1 MHVFG
6 SKKPSAS
13 QIRAGFFPII
23 RDDEKPK
30 TDTYDNLII
39 FHNRALVGGGARGA
53 VAPPPTF
60 WEMKYFLPQKIMTVE
75 TKSSTTYSGPLTV

>member
-6 SKKPSAS
+6 RKKPSAS

-23 RDDEKPK
+23 RDDETPK

-39 FHNRALVGGGARGA
+39 FHNRALVGGGLGG
-53 VAPPPTF
+53 
-60 WEMKYFLPQKIMTVE
+60 L
-75 TKSSTTYSGPLTV
+75 